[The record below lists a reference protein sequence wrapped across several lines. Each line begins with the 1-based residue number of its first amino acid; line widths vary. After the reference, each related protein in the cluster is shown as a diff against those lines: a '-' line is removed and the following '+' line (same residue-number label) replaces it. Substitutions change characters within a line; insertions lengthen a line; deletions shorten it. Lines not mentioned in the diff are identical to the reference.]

1 MTKTTSNEAARLSKN
16 FATFL
21 IAGTPGSRA
30 DICSGGESNNLCK
43 LKPTFCILYGWNG
56 YIYIIKT
63 MLTFTSSH
71 QSIIS
76 KPSFL
81 KHEDGVCS
89 NLIKFLWH

>member
-43 LKPTFCILYGWNG
+43 LKPTFCILYG
-56 YIYIIKT
+56 
-63 MLTFTSSH
+63 
-71 QSIIS
+71 
-76 KPSFL
+76 
-81 KHEDGVCS
+81 
-89 NLIKFLWH
+89 